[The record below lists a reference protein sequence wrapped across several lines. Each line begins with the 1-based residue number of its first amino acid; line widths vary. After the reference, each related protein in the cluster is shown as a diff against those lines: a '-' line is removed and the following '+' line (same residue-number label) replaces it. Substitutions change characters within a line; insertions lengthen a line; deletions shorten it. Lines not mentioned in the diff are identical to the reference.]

1 ILNYI
6 CPIVIKQILLEQL
19 WVFKCLLDTR
29 NFYIAHVIDS
39 FFSGGSFCLPL
50 Y

>member
-1 ILNYI
+1 MGFQMS
-6 CPIVIKQILLEQL
+6 IVSNIN
-19 WVFKCLLDTR
+19 LDTR